1 MANRYWIGGS
11 GDWTDRAHWSDASGG
26 SSYTVGSEI
35 ITNGSFTGSA
45 TGWTLS
51 GNYSYS
57 SNQIVCNG
65 NGSVL
70 QTALGTSASETYLVS
85 VDITYT
91 SGSADITLSGRGQA
105 IPNSTGTH
113 TFLAKPFNTNDD
125 IRILSSNFVGTIDN
139 ISVKQV
145 TFLYTVPTFS
155 DDVFLDENSGL
166 SGAEIRLTGS
176 YDTAGCRNITC
187 TSGETYSIAYI
198 TSDFS
203 IYGDAILEA
212 GLTFDPDYGTYLYL
226 DGTTGDHSFRT
237 NGATLNYIELRGNGN
252 FIFEDDM
259 KVADEFKPS
268 TGTFDPGAHTIEFI
282 TPHSGIS
289 VGGVTF
295 YNVYFSTPWV
305 TGATNYINDSNTFN
319 QLKMA
324 PGVKIEIEGSS
335 TQTVSDFDATGTAT
349 NAITV
354 DKWDIST
361 GPISTGSFV
370 NAGKNYSVGDVLTVS
385 GGGSNA
391 TIRVDSIGP
400 TYGSELITNGSFTGN
415 ANGWTLNTGW
425 AYDSNNV
432 VHSSGTGMLE
442 QSIVYAG
449 TSTTYLVSF
458 DISNYVSG
466 NFTVWYNRNT
476 TTGVTYSG
484 DGTKTFSVTLNLT
497 GSTYFGIVPSTN
509 FVGNIDNI
517 SVKQVTRVA
526 GAIITSTLTNPGTG
540 YTVNTNYNITGGTG
554 SSALYRIGTVVQ
566 FPFTLS
572 KSSGVVS
579 CDYLNLSNS
588 TATGGA
594 TWYAG
599 SNSVDNGGNTGW
611 IFTDRPQF
619 TLSYTAGSN
628 GTIVG
633 DSSQTVYGNENGT
646 LVTATPNTSYA
657 FAGWSDGLMT
667 PSRQELNVT
676 NNLDVT
682 ASFTKADPFPNT
694 SHLGAGSAPTN
705 QRDIYFKR
713 NLQTIP
719 KKKKEIDRLKFEYIK
734 KII

>member
-11 GDWTDRAHWSDASGG
+11 GNWTDTAHWSTTSGG
-26 SSYTVGSEI
+26 SG
-35 ITNGSFTGSA
+35 G
-45 TGWTLS
+45 
-51 GNYSYS
+51 
-57 SNQIVCNG
+57 
-65 NGSVL
+65 
-70 QTALGTSASETYLVS
+70 
-85 VDITYT
+85 
-91 SGSADITLSGRGQA
+91 AD
-105 IPNSTGTH
+105 
-113 TFLAKPFNTNDD
+113 
-125 IRILSSNFVGTIDN
+125 
-139 ISVKQV
+139 
-145 TFLYTVPTFS
+145 VPTSS

-166 SGAEIRLTGS
+166 SGAEISLTGS

-187 TSGETYSIAYI
+187 TSGETYSIAYA

-212 GLTFDPDYGTYLYL
+212 GLTFDPDGTYLYL

-282 TPHSGIS
+282 TAHSGIS

-295 YNVYFSTPWV
+295 YNAYFSTPWV

-319 QLKMA
+319 QLKIA
-324 PGVKIEIEGSS
+324 PGVKIVIEGSS

-349 NAITV
+349 NVITV
-354 DKWDIST
+354 EKGDIST
-361 GPISTGSFV
+361 GPISTGSFI

-432 VHSSGTGMLE
+432 VHSSCTGMLE

-484 DGTKTFSVTLNLT
+484 DGTKTFSITLNLT
-497 GSTYFGIVPSTN
+497 GSTYFGIAPSTD

-517 SVKQVTRVA
+517 SVKQVTIVA

-554 SSALYRIGTVVQ
+554 SSAIYRIGTVVQ

-572 KSSGVVS
+572 KSSGIVE

-599 SNSVDNGGNTGW
+599 SHSINGGNNVGW
-611 IFTDRPQF
+611 HFTDVPPPAPPNFIPEAPGGRTRKKGVYFRKKLP
-619 TLSYTAGSN
+619 
-628 GTIVG
+628 
-633 DSSQTVYGNENGT
+633 TVE
-646 LVTATPNTSYA
+646 S
-657 FAGWSDGLMT
+657 
-667 PSRQELNVT
+667 
-676 NNLDVT
+676 
-682 ASFTKADPFPNT
+682 
-694 SHLGAGSAPTN
+694 
-705 QRDIYFKR
+705 
-713 NLQTIP
+713 
-719 KKKKEIDRLKFEYIK
+719 KEREIKRLKFELIK
-734 KII
+734 QIL

>member
-11 GDWTDRAHWSDASGG
+11 GNWTDTAHWSTTSGG
-26 SSYTVGSEI
+26 SG
-35 ITNGSFTGSA
+35 G
-45 TGWTLS
+45 
-51 GNYSYS
+51 
-57 SNQIVCNG
+57 
-65 NGSVL
+65 
-70 QTALGTSASETYLVS
+70 
-85 VDITYT
+85 
-91 SGSADITLSGRGQA
+91 AD
-105 IPNSTGTH
+105 
-113 TFLAKPFNTNDD
+113 
-125 IRILSSNFVGTIDN
+125 
-139 ISVKQV
+139 
-145 TFLYTVPTFS
+145 VPTSS

-166 SGAEIRLTGS
+166 SGAEISLTGS

-187 TSGETYSIAYI
+187 TSGETYSIAYA

-212 GLTFDPDYGTYLYL
+212 GLTFDPDGTYLYL

-282 TPHSGIS
+282 TAHSGIS

-295 YNVYFSTPWV
+295 YNAYFSTPWV

-319 QLKMA
+319 QLKIA
-324 PGVKIEIEGSS
+324 PGVKIVIEGSS

-349 NAITV
+349 NVITV
-354 DKWDIST
+354 EKGDIST
-361 GPISTGSFV
+361 GPISTGSFI

-484 DGTKTFSVTLNLT
+484 DGTKTFSITLNLT
-497 GSTYFGIVPSTN
+497 GSTYFGIAPSTD

-517 SVKQVTRVA
+517 SVKQVTIVA

-554 SSALYRIGTVVQ
+554 SSAIYRIGTVVQ

-572 KSSGVVS
+572 KSSGIVE

-599 SNSVDNGGNTGW
+599 SHSINGGNNVGW
-611 IFTDRPQF
+611 HFTDVPPPAPPNFIPEAPGGRTRKKGVYFRKKLP
-619 TLSYTAGSN
+619 
-628 GTIVG
+628 
-633 DSSQTVYGNENGT
+633 TVE
-646 LVTATPNTSYA
+646 S
-657 FAGWSDGLMT
+657 
-667 PSRQELNVT
+667 
-676 NNLDVT
+676 
-682 ASFTKADPFPNT
+682 
-694 SHLGAGSAPTN
+694 
-705 QRDIYFKR
+705 
-713 NLQTIP
+713 
-719 KKKKEIDRLKFEYIK
+719 KEREIKRLKFELIK
-734 KII
+734 QIL